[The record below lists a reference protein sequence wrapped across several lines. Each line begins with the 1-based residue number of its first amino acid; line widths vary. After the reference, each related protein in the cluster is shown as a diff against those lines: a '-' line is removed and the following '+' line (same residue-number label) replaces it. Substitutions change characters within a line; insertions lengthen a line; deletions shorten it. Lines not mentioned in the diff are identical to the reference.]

1 MKSRRR
7 PFIAGILSHYYQ
19 RTKEG
24 FLLFYN
30 SLDYL
35 VHFTTM
41 CILAERYNI
50 KVLSFCQM
58 PDHTHGGY
66 ISDDKRRA
74 ASFMRD
80 LSMWYAK
87 YGQAPQCRNGE
98 LFSRHYGSAVKYGD
112 KKARTN
118 FIYIGNNPV
127 ERRLVQK
134 AEEYRWN
141 YLAYAVSDHPFSE
154 KLVVRKASYAM
165 KQAMAEVKSTHDMD
179 RPLSYILLRRLF
191 KPLNGK
197 EQNQLIDYIIT
208 TYSVIDYAAAIRFFD
223 SYQDMIG
230 AMHYNTGSEY
240 DINEVFTGRSDACY
254 AEIADWLTVNLRLKD
269 IHDVFLM
276 PDEKRTNLLF
286 DIHKATGA
294 PPAQIAKF
302 LRLLLKTEP

>member
-1 MKSRRR
+1 MSTKVRS
-7 PFIAGILSHYYQ
+7 FYSDILIHCYQ
-19 RTKEG
+19 RMKDG
-24 FLLFYN
+24 YLQFYN
-30 SLDYL
+30 FIDYL
-35 VHFTTM
+35 VYFS
-41 CILAERYNI
+41 ILCTLAPRFGI
-50 KVLSFCQM
+50 KILSLCQM
-58 PDHTHGGY
+58 PDHTHGAFKAY
-66 ISDDKRRA
+66 RSK
-74 ASFMRD
+74 D
-80 LSMWYAK
+80 LAK
-87 YGQAPQCRNGE
+87 CMGELSRYYSRYGQAYPCRGGR
-98 LFSRHYGSAVKYGD
+98 LFTCRYGSAVKYGD

-254 AEIADWLTVNLRLKD
+254 AEIANWLTVNLRLKD